1 MLLQNQIMKKEMLA
15 KFGLFLTLAFVSILT
30 GCDTNSQS
38 EQTPPISDTPTEASQ
53 PVSDASTEASQP
65 VSDASTEQSPPVS
78 DTPTE
83 QSPPVSD
90 TPTEQT
96 LPVSDP
102 PDCEDYCQ
110 KLPTD
115 TSLSKL
121 SIQPEAFANLPKWN
135 SICEAT
141 NQDIFCTVLKPYEF
155 ANGIVYLK
163 ASSTEYFITD
173 IHLTSSINQDTAMS
187 IAKAALNSQQPF
199 EKTEKTSDKIILRSN
214 PFERGENDIDHLEVT
229 HLKLNSQNQVT
240 QITSYATSP

>member
-1 MLLQNQIMKKEMLA
+1 MLA
-15 KFGLFLTLAFVSILT
+15 KFGLLITLAFVSILT
-30 GCDTNSQS
+30 GCETNPQS
-38 EQTPPISDTPTEASQ
+38 EQTPPISDTPAEQSQ
-53 PVSDASTEASQP
+53 PVSDTPAEQSQPVSQVPAEQTPP
-65 VSDASTEQSPPVS
+65 VSDASTEQS
-78 DTPTE
+78 
-83 QSPPVSD
+83 Q
-90 TPTEQT
+90 
-96 LPVSDP
+96 PVSDP
-102 PDCEDYCQ
+102 PDCEEDCQ
-110 KLPTD
+110 KLATD
-115 TSLSKL
+115 TSLSK
-121 SIQPEAFANLPKWN
+121 SPIQPEVFANLPKWN

-187 IAKAALNSQQPF
+187 IAKAALNSQQTF
-199 EKTEKTSDKIILRSN
+199 EKTETTPDKIILRSN